1 VALNWEDEWARRV
14 EKYSGKTVDELF
26 ALANGDE
33 IELLFSI
40 EIALQL
46 KAEKLGAEALS
57 QEERTY
63 LAIEALEREVNNGGY
78 SQFFTNQS
86 SEYAPIVVESLI
98 RIDCPQVAAIS
109 RRAIEAIHPVEWT
122 PSAVADAVAAYQAVE
137 NARWQGNESGILR
150 RTSPEG
156 EGSNGH
162 ESIFEELDKCDQL
175 YYSAGEN
182 IGGQLIQYVKANKAA
197 IRP

>member
-1 VALNWEDEWARRV
+1 
-14 EKYSGKTVDELF
+14 
-26 ALANGDE
+26 
-33 IELLFSI
+33 
-40 EIALQL
+40 
-46 KAEKLGAEALS
+46 
-57 QEERTY
+57 
-63 LAIEALEREVNNGGY
+63 
-78 SQFFTNQS
+78 
-86 SEYAPIVVESLI
+86 
-98 RIDCPQVAAIS
+98 
-109 RRAIEAIHPVEWT
+109 VEWT
-122 PSAVADAVAAYQAVE
+122 PSAIADAVAAYHAVE